1 MKTIASFPYRVREF
15 EHVAIPVSDGSE
27 LAAKIWMPVGAETA
41 PVPAILE
48 YIPYRKRDH
57 RTPEDSV
64 SHPYVAGH
72 GYVVVRVDL
81 RGSGD
86 SDGVLTDE
94 YLRQEWDDGLDVLNW
109 IAEQPWCDGAIG
121 MLGIS
126 WGGFNGL
133 QLAALQPPQLKAVI
147 TVASTDDRYA
157 DDVHYMG
164 GCLLA
169 DNLSWASVMFANNS
183 CPPDPELVG
192 ERWRK
197 MWHERLEGSG
207 LWLETWLQHQ
217 ELDDYWKH
225 GSVCEDYAAIRCPV
239 FAISGWGDGYS
250 NAVFRLVANLEVPV
264 KGLIGPWSHKYPHL
278 ARAEP
283 RIGFLQESLRWW
295 DRWLKGID
303 TGVEHEP
310 PLRVWMQEAVPPA
323 TRYDHRPGRWVAEP
337 SWPSANVTTRSLGL
351 DVGGGLLLHGLS
363 SDPGAIPVSSPLRT
377 GLLAGKWCSYA
388 AGPDLPGDQ
397 REDDAN
403 SLAFDT
409 VPLDEQ
415 IEILGAPVVEL
426 EVAVDRPVAM
436 LAVRLCD
443 VDELG
448 ASTRVT
454 YGLLNLTHRDS
465 HEHPT
470 MLEPGRRYRVEVQ
483 LNEVAYAFQ
492 PGRRIRLAVSTSYWP
507 LAWPPPE
514 LTTATVWPAASRLHL
529 PVRPP
534 RPEDEAL
541 RTLPEPEGA
550 PLVGQ
555 RTLEPGHRAW
565 RLHRDLDTDEFALEV
580 DDEYGVY
587 VIEETDTELEL
598 RGWERYTA
606 QGDDVTSVE
615 GRVRWELGFRRPGWD
630 VRTETETVLRCTADE
645 FVLEASLVAFDEGDE
660 VFRHTWDR
668 RIPRRFV

>member
-1 MKTIASFPYRVREF
+1 MRTIETFPYPIREF
-15 EHVAIPVSDGSE
+15 EHVFIPLSDGSR
-27 LAAKIWMPVGAETA
+27 LAARIWMPLDADTE

-48 YIPYRKRDH
+48 YIPYRKRDL

-72 GYVVVRVDL
+72 GYAVVRVDL

-94 YLRQEWDDGLDVLNW
+94 YLRQEWDDGLEVLEW
-109 IAEQPWCDGAIG
+109 IAAQPWCDGAIG

-169 DNLSWASVMFANNS
+169 DNLSWSAIMFANNS

-192 ERWRK
+192 ERWRE
-197 MWHERLEGSG
+197 MWHQRLEDSG
-207 LWLETWLQHQ
+207 LWLDTWLQHQ
-217 ELDDYWKH
+217 ERDDYWRH

-239 FAISGWGDGYS
+239 FAVSGWADGYS
-250 NAVFRLVANLEVPV
+250 NAVFRLLANLEVPC
-264 KGLIGPWSHKYPHL
+264 KGLIGPWSHRYPHL
-278 ARAEP
+278 ARTEP

-295 DRWLKGID
+295 DHWLKGMP
-303 TGVEHEP
+303 TGVMDEP
-310 PLRVWMQEAVPPA
+310 PLRVWMQEALHPA
-323 TRYDHRPGRWVAEP
+323 TRYDARPGRWVAEP
-337 SWPSANVTTRSLGL
+337 RWPSDTITTLPLGL
-351 DVGGGLLLHGLS
+351 DLGGELLLEGTS
-363 SDPGAIPVSSPLRT
+363 SDPGATALRSPLRT

-403 SLAFDT
+403 SLTFDT
-409 VPLDEQ
+409 PPLDTR
-415 IEILGAPVVEL
+415 IEILGAPVVDL

-454 YGLLNLTHRDS
+454 YGLLNLTHRAS
-465 HEHPT
+465 HEHPVL
-470 MLEPGRRYRVEVQ
+470 LEPGRRERVTIP
-483 LNEVAYAFQ
+483 LNDVAHSFQ
-492 PGRRIRLAVSTSYWP
+492 PGRRIRLAISTSYWP

-514 LTTATVWPAASRLHL
+514 PTTATVWPASSRLRL
-529 PVRPP
+529 PVRQP
-534 RPEDEAL
+534 RDEDGTL
-541 RTLPEPEGA
+541 RTLPDPEGA
-550 PLVGQ
+550 AEVT
-555 RTLEPGHRAW
+555 RHTVEPERRAW
-565 RLHRDLDTDEFALEV
+565 RLSRDLGTEQFALEV
-580 DDEYGVY
+580 DDAHGVY
-587 VIEETDTELEL
+587 VIEETGTRVELN
-598 RGWERYTA
+598 GWELYTA
-606 QGDDVTSVE
+606 QGDDVTSVR
-615 GRVRWELGFRRPGWD
+615 GKVRWELGFRRPGWD
-630 VRTETETVLRCTADE
+630 VRTETETVLSCTASE
-645 FVLEASLVAFDEGDE
+645 FVLEASLVALEADTE
-660 VFRHTWDR
+660 VFRRTWDH
-668 RIPRRFV
+668 RIPRRYV